1 MLSLCNYIL
10 FWLQLQKCG
19 KVNVSK
25 TRKSKKKVKQ
35 ELIRS
40 RIEHERYE
48 NKDPVSVIR
57 AYKEIIKRKKLI

>member
-40 RIEHERYE
+40 RTEHERYE
-48 NKDPVSVIR
+48 NEDPVS
-57 AYKEIIKRKKLI
+57 EIIKRKKLI

>member
-48 NKDPVSVIR
+48 NEDPVSW
-57 AYKEIIKRKKLI
+57 

>member
-48 NKDPVSVIR
+48 NEDLVS
-57 AYKEIIKRKKLI
+57 EIIKRKKLI